1 MQRDLASSSC
11 VLLALIALTA
21 PAFSQVV
28 VDGSIAGDPY
38 GAPVAVQAVETG
50 FGDNL
55 SELDAAYARIESGK
69 LYLALTGNLENNF
82 NKLEIFIDS
91 VPGGENV
98 FSGTPGNDGTGVMT
112 GLTFDAAF
120 AADYHVIVRRGFFG
134 NPRFDVD
141 IAALGTANFSSYF
154 DVFGGT
160 DTGSGVTGTGPANAS
175 PIEVAYDDSNTA
187 GVIGGSNAADQAA
200 AAAVQ
205 TGVEI
210 GIDLADLGNPSG
222 PIQVCAFVNGSNHDF
237 ASNQFLGALTPPQGN
252 LGGDGAGNWTG
263 SLAFDLNAFPGDQF
277 FVIGSVE
284 PGVAYCNGDGSG
296 TLCPCGNINDGSA
309 GVAGCATAPGPNCNN
324 PSGGVALTAS
334 GSASIAANDA
344 ALAVS
349 GAQSFQPGLFF
360 RADNAIGGGN
370 GVAFGDGLRCA
381 GGNVVRLEIVPADA
395 AGQAGTSVSLSAGL
409 VPGDVRRYQYWCRV
423 PGCSPCGVGF
433 TLSNGYEIAWSN

>member
-1 MQRDLASSSC
+1 MQRLLVPSLRAALGLAA
-11 VLLALIALTA
+11 LAA
-21 PAFSQVV
+21 PALSQVV

-38 GAPVAVQAVETG
+38 GAPLAVQAVETG

-55 SELDAAYARIESGK
+55 SELDAAYAHIAGGK
-69 LYLALTGNLENNF
+69 LYLAITGNLENNF

-112 GLTFDAAF
+112 GLTFDSAF
-120 AADYHVIVRRGFFG
+120 AADYHVILRRGFFG

-160 DTGSGVTGTGPANAS
+160 DVGSGVTGTGPANAS

-187 GVIGGSNAADQAA
+187 GVLGGSNAADQAA

-210 GIDLADLGNPSG
+210 AIDLADLGSPTG

-237 ASNQFLGALTPPQGN
+237 ASNQFLGALAPPQGN

-263 SLAFDLNAFPGDQF
+263 TLAFDLNTFAGDQF
-277 FVIGSVE
+277 FVIGSAE

-296 TLCPCGNINDGSA
+296 TACPCANNNDGSA
-309 GVAGCATAPGPNCNN
+309 GIAGCATAAGPNCNN
-324 PSGGVALTAS
+324 PGGGVALTAS
-334 GSASIAANDA
+334 GSARIPLNDA
-344 ALAVS
+344 VLHVT
-349 GAQSFQPGLFF
+349 GAQSNQPGLFF
-360 RADNAIGGGN
+360 RANNAINGGN
-370 GVAFGDGLRCA
+370 GVPFGDGLRCA
-381 GGNVVRLEIVPADA
+381 GGGVVRLQVVPADA
-395 AGQAGTSVSLSAGL
+395 SGQASTTVSLSAGL
-409 VPGDVRRYQYWCRV
+409 VPGDVRRYQYWCRI
-423 PGCSPCGVGF
+423 PGCSPCGTGF
-433 TLSNGYEIAWSN
+433 TLSNGYEIVWQP